1 MRKCALRPHDL
12 RAGLI
17 RFQRCLGEGS
27 RWEGSRF
34 GAINKANRLFEC
46 AGVYPIARE
55 KASHKK
61 QRDQPPAD
69 TGLISPVFKRL
80 ARRDPDCLKEKF
92 AKILFA
98 LCGLTLLG

>member
-17 RFQRCLGEGS
+17 RFQRCLGE
-27 RWEGSRF
+27 WSRF

-46 AGVYPIARE
+46 ARVYPIARE

-61 QRDQPPAD
+61 QRYQRPA
-69 TGLISPVFKRL
+69 GFASIEAVSAPRSRL
-80 ARRDPDCLKEKF
+80 F
-92 AKILFA
+92 
-98 LCGLTLLG
+98 

>member
-1 MRKCALRPHDL
+1 MRNRALHPHDL

-17 RFQRCLGEGS
+17 RFQRCLGE
-27 RWEGSRF
+27 WSRF

-55 KASHKK
+55 KASDKHW
-61 QRDQPPAD
+61 RDEPPA
-69 TGLISPVFKRL
+69 GVRPISPALKRL
-80 ARRDPDCLKEKF
+80 AQRDPDCLREKF
-92 AKILFA
+92 AKILFS

>member
-27 RWEGSRF
+27 RF

-46 AGVYPIARE
+46 ATVYPIARQ
-55 KASHKK
+55 KASHKH
-61 QRDQPPAD
+61 
-69 TGLISPVFKRL
+69 
-80 ARRDPDCLKEKF
+80 RRDKPTAGAGPISTALKRFEHRGPDDLKEKF
-92 AKILFA
+92 SKILFA
-98 LCGLTLLG
+98 LSGLTLLG

>member
-27 RWEGSRF
+27 RF
-34 GAINKANRLFEC
+34 GAINKANRLFEWE
-46 AGVYPIARE
+46 GVYPIARE

-61 QRDQPPAD
+61 QRYQPPA
-69 TGLISPVFKRL
+69 GVGPISPALKRL
-80 ARRDPDCLKEKF
+80 ARRDPDCLSEKF
-92 AKILFA
+92 AKILFS
-98 LCGLTLLG
+98 LRGLTLLG

>member
-27 RWEGSRF
+27 RF

-46 AGVYPIARE
+46 ARVYPIARE

-61 QRDQPPAD
+61 QRYQPPA
-69 TGLISPVFKRL
+69 GVGPISPALKQL
-80 ARRDPDCLKEKF
+80 ARRDPDCLSEKF
-92 AKILFA
+92 AKILFS
-98 LCGLTLLG
+98 LRGLTLLG